1 MQVDN
6 PANSRAPS
14 SADPSA
20 NRRANPRFPVDEDS
34 TLLFIG
40 RSLPLASRI
49 LDLSLEGCC
58 MRAEGRFPSHLRC
71 QVEVTFKV
79 NGLPFRLGGLIQRC
93 SNSNEV
99 GIRFVGVSARRMAE
113 WGELVAEVEEDLAAK
128 RARIG
133 VAAARPQA

>member
-1 MQVDN
+1 MEAMPN
-6 PANSRAPS
+6 ART
-14 SADPSA
+14 
-20 NRRANPRFPVDEDS
+20 F
-34 TLLFIG
+34 
-40 RSLPLASRI
+40 LASDRRMHPRYSIDAEAGLQLVGHERAFNCRI